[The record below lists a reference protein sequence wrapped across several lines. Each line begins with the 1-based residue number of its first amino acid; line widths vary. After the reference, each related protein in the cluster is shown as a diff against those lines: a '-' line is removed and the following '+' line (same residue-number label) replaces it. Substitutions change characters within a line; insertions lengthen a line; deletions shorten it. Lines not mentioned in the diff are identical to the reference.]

1 MLGTSNGACH
11 DSINCVSTGRSGLY
25 NAWKPGHLKYIPYH
39 ILSCTLG
46 LNLIIRIMK
55 VLAAILLLGLV
66 IASVV
71 CEPEEPEVE
80 TERKVGFP
88 FHFP

>member
-1 MLGTSNGACH
+1 
-11 DSINCVSTGRSGLY
+11 
-25 NAWKPGHLKYIPYH
+25 
-39 ILSCTLG
+39 
-46 LNLIIRIMK
+46 MK